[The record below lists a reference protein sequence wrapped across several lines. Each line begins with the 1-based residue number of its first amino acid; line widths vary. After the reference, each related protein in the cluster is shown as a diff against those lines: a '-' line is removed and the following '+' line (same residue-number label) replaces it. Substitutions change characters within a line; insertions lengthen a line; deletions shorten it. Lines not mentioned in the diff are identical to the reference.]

1 MSDPNET
8 LPGARSVP
16 PPTGDT
22 APHERPAIPPQPV
35 TPPRPA
41 APPVQIGGNV
51 GGDVAG
57 GDLNKELNAGRD
69 IVGRDVVTNTTTTNV
84 GFTVAA
90 VTRLVLAVG
99 ALVAAT
105 AACFFAFGA
114 VTVFGVVVAFNRPV
128 NSNNQVAA
136 VAFAAN
142 LANVRALPVGQP
154 YQFGFTEE
162 EISSYFHLLL
172 EPNLQGQI
180 SGGQVRLLPSGQ
192 VAIMGRAAALGG
204 LRFAATFGWQKNTPG
219 APLRLTGAFL
229 HVLPL
234 GNSPLGWIGVPVAL
248 LQPFETTLNSLF
260 GNVALQAIQPLA
272 SANGPAWA
280 VTVVGH

>member
-1 MSDPNET
+1 MSDPNDKP
-8 LPGARSVP
+8 PGAESGP
-16 PPTGDT
+16 PPAGGT
-22 APHERPAIPPQPV
+22 APHPRPAIPP
-35 TPPRPA
+35 RPST
-41 APPVQIGGNV
+41 PPVQIGGSV

-84 GFTVAA
+84 GFSVAA
-90 VTRLVLAVG
+90 VQSLVLAVG

-105 AACFFAFGA
+105 AACFFVLGA
-114 VTVFGVVVAFNRPV
+114 VSIAGVALAFNRPV
-128 NSNNQVAA
+128 NSNNQALA
-136 VAFAAN
+136 ESLGAN
-142 LANVRALPVGQP
+142 LANARALPVGQP
-154 YQFGFTEE
+154 YEFSFTEE

-204 LRFAATFGWQKNTPG
+204 LRFAATFTWQKDTPG
-219 APLRLTGAFL
+219 TPLRLTGAFL

-234 GNSPLGWIGVPVAL
+234 GNTPLGWIGLPTVVL
-248 LQPFETTLNSLF
+248 RPFETMLNSLF
-260 GNVALQAIQPLA
+260 GNVALQEVHPL
-272 SANGPAWA
+272 SNVSNGPAWA